1 MTLRTAPDG
10 GGLAGLPNAL
20 DIMDI
25 SAVSSIAANGTS
37 SVAIPVLKG
46 VENLQAAQVDI
57 LMKSLGV
64 GNNVNA
70 LA

>member
-1 MTLRTAPDG
+1 
-10 GGLAGLPNAL
+10 
-20 DIMDI
+20 MDI

-64 GNNVNA
+64 GTTSTPSPNR
-70 LA
+70 

>member
-1 MTLRTAPDG
+1 
-10 GGLAGLPNAL
+10 
-20 DIMDI
+20 MDI
-25 SAVSSIAANGTS
+25 SSISAVAANGTS

-64 GNNVNA
+64 GNNINA
-70 LA
+70 YA

>member
-1 MTLRTAPDG
+1 
-10 GGLAGLPNAL
+10 
-20 DIMDI
+20 MDI
-25 SAVSSIAANGTS
+25 SSISSVAASGTS
-37 SVAIPVLKG
+37 SVALPVLKG
-46 VENLQAAQVDI
+46 VENLQAVQADI